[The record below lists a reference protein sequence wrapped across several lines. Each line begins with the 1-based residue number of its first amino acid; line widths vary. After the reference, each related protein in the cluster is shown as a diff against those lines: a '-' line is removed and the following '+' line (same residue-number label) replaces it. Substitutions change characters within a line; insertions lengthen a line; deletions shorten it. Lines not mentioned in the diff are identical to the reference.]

1 MLTKLLVSYDFCGQ
15 AFQIHVYLPSP
26 GTVKLREGPLPT
38 RTGNMGRMTRH
49 PLLQPSGRLVT
60 KFGSRGS
67 ELDQLAGPH
76 YAATNSLGNIIV
88 SDFHNHNIKV
98 ATSATTT
105 DELSH

>member
-1 MLTKLLVSYDFCGQ
+1 
-15 AFQIHVYLPSP
+15 
-26 GTVKLREGPLPT
+26 
-38 RTGNMGRMTRH
+38 MTHH

-98 ATSATTT
+98 ATTTTTT
-105 DELSH
+105 DELSYSYNTRAGVLKGRSLHIQLRI

>member
-1 MLTKLLVSYDFCGQ
+1 
-15 AFQIHVYLPSP
+15 
-26 GTVKLREGPLPT
+26 
-38 RTGNMGRMTRH
+38 MGRMTHH

-98 ATSATTT
+98 ATATTTTTTTT
-105 DELSH
+105 DELSHYSCRCSQRKVTSYSASDLTVSRMTA

>member
-1 MLTKLLVSYDFCGQ
+1 
-15 AFQIHVYLPSP
+15 
-26 GTVKLREGPLPT
+26 
-38 RTGNMGRMTRH
+38 MGRMTHH

-98 ATSATTT
+98 ATTQQQQQQLMNFHITRAGVLKGRS
-105 DELSH
+105 LHIQLRI

>member
-1 MLTKLLVSYDFCGQ
+1 MS
-15 AFQIHVYLPSP
+15 
-26 GTVKLREGPLPT
+26 T
-38 RTGNMGRMTRH
+38 RTGNMGRITLH

-98 ATSATTT
+98 ATATTTT
-105 DELSH
+105 DELSHSHVRCSQRKVTSYSASDLTVSRMTA

>member
-1 MLTKLLVSYDFCGQ
+1 
-15 AFQIHVYLPSP
+15 
-26 GTVKLREGPLPT
+26 
-38 RTGNMGRMTRH
+38 MGRMTPH
-49 PLLQPSGRLVT
+49 SLLQPSGRLVT

-98 ATSATTT
+98 ATTATTTTT
-105 DELSH
+105 DELSQSHITCRCSQRKVTSYSASDLTVSRMTA